1 MLATLFL
8 AGCVAY
14 SIVLFKGLEEA
25 SYEEEVI

>member
-8 AGCVAY
+8 IGCIAY
-14 SIVLFKGLEEA
+14 SIVLFKGLGA